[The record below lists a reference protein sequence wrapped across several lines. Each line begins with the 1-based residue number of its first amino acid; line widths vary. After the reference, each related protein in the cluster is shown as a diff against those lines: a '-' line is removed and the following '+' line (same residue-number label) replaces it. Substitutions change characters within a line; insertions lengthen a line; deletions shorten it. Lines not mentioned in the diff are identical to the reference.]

1 MKIFESLSPEWQQVL
16 AEQRPLIE
24 RIGEQLAR
32 YADAGQQFVPAI
44 DNIFRCLQ
52 KSPSHIRVI
61 IVGQDPYPNPK
72 HACGLSFSVPLDT
85 TPLPASLRNIVSELK
100 SDVGTSLVEGGDLSP
115 WVSQGVLLMNYVLTT
130 EVGKPGSHRGLGW
143 QEVTSAIVR
152 AVRTANPDVVAILW
166 GKDAQALSGEFA
178 PSNVV
183 AGVHPSPL
191 SAYRGFF
198 GSKPFSQVNARL
210 QASGQLPIRW

>member
-32 YADAGQQFVPAI
+32 YADARQQFVPAI